1 MLTRV
6 LHTTILATAIS
17 SACFADTDT
26 TAQYPNLPPAK
37 NYVRVARSSVSAFAK
52 KWKLTEQQKAAA
64 LAFVFHRYPVR
75 EFEQMSLD
83 DSISP
88 GRALIKRGLTDP
100 SVRRT
105 AAYRDDLDT
114 CNTVSES
121 MARDIIK
128 DALKTYDR
136 KVLHLDDVT
145 RSLFASTSDR
155 DIEDAIAGIWQETT
169 QDAFL
174 RVSGAKFP
182 INADD
187 RVFSYSTSFGS
198 GFVVSRHGAVV
209 HHEMIGVY

>member
-6 LHTTILATAIS
+6 LLTTILATAIGY
-17 SACFADTDT
+17 ARADSDT
-26 TAQYPNLPPAK
+26 TAQHPDLPPAK

-88 GRALIKRGLTDP
+88 GRALLKRGLTDP

-121 MARDIIK
+121 MARDIVK

-136 KVLHLDDVT
+136 KVLHPDEMT
-145 RSLFASTSDR
+145 RSLFASTSDTN
-155 DIEDAIAGIWQETT
+155 IEDAIAGIWRETT
-169 QDAFL
+169 GDEFL
-174 RVSGAKFP
+174 RVSTYKFP
-182 INADD
+182 IRGDD
-187 RVFSYSTSFGS
+187 KVYSYTTSFGA
-198 GFVVSRHGAVV
+198 GYVVSRQGVIV
-209 HHEMIGVY
+209 HYEMTSVY

>member
-1 MLTRV
+1 MLTRI
-6 LHTTILATAIS
+6 LLTTILAAAVG
-17 SACFADTDT
+17 SAWADNNT
-26 TAQYPNLPPAK
+26 TAQYPDLPPAK
-37 NYVRVARSSVSAFAK
+37 NYLRVARTSVSAAAK
-52 KWKLTEQQKAAA
+52 KWKLTQQQKAAA
-64 LAFVFHRYPVR
+64 LAFIFHRYPVR
-75 EFEQMSLD
+75 EFEKMSLD
-83 DSISP
+83 DE
-88 GRALIKRGLTDP
+88 ALLKRGVTEP
-100 SVRRT
+100 SARRT
-105 AAYRDDLDT
+105 AAYRDELDT
-114 CNTVSES
+114 CNEVSES
-121 MARDIIK
+121 MASDIVK

-136 KVLHLDDVT
+136 KVLHPDDVT

-182 INADD
+182 IHADD

>member
-6 LHTTILATAIS
+6 LLTTILATAIS
-17 SACFADTDT
+17 SARADTDT

-52 KWKLTEQQKAAA
+52 KWKLTQQQKAAA

-88 GRALIKRGLTDP
+88 GRALLKRGLTDP
-100 SVRRT
+100 PVRRA

-121 MARDIIK
+121 MARDIVK

-136 KVLHLDDVT
+136 KVLQPDEMT
-145 RSLFASTSDR
+145 RSLFASTSDKN
-155 DIEDAIAGIWQETT
+155 IEDAIAGVWQETT
-169 QDAFL
+169 RDEFL
-174 RVSGAKFP
+174 RVSRSTFP
-182 INADD
+182 IGTDD
-187 RVFSYSTSFGS
+187 TVYSYTTSFGA
-198 GFVVSRHGAVV
+198 GYVVARDGAVV
-209 HHEMIGVY
+209 HYVMTGVY

>member
-6 LHTTILATAIS
+6 LLTTILATAIG
-17 SACFADTDT
+17 SAWADTDT

-37 NYVRVARSSVSAFAK
+37 NYGRVARSSVSAFAK

-88 GRALIKRGLTDP
+88 GRALLKRGLTDP

-121 MARDIIK
+121 MARDIVK
-128 DALKTYDR
+128 DALKTYNR
-136 KVLHLDDVT
+136 KVLSPDELT
-145 RSLFASTSDR
+145 RPLFASTSDK
-155 DIEDAIAGIWQETT
+155 DIEDAIAGIWSETT
-169 QDAFL
+169 RDEFL
-174 RVSGAKFP
+174 RVSTSEFP
-182 INADD
+182 IGADD
-187 RVFSYSTSFGS
+187 RVLLLHDELRRRIR
-198 GFVVSRHGAVV
+198 VARRGAVV
-209 HHEMIGVY
+209 HYEMTGVY